1 MNEQNS
7 VYERIEALC
16 RSHGINITEMCK
28 LCSIPRAIMTDF
40 KMGRNKSLSAENLRK
55 ISEHFSCS
63 VEYLLSGELTPPDS
77 DSLKVG
83 LFGGIEGV
91 TDEMLEEVLR
101 YAAFVRSR
109 ENGDQKAL

>member
-63 VEYLLSGELTPPDS
+63 VEYLLSGEPLLVENEEDCDIYWCEKGYITVTPI
-77 DSLKVG
+77 
-83 LFGGIEGV
+83 LFNK
-91 TDEMLEEVLR
+91 TDYKKLGEVKEKCEQL
-101 YAAFVRSR
+101 
-109 ENGDQKAL
+109 L